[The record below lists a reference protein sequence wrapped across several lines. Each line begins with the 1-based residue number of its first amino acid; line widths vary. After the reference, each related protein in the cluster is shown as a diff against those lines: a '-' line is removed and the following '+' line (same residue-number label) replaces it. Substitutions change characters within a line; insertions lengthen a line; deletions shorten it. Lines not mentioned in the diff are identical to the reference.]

1 MYISTLIFIRKKNT
15 WPTTATVEDFL
26 MFKLTFE
33 MVGICC
39 EISHVKEASS
49 DSMALLSSLVLWP
62 IAFLSISS
70 AFKNPFNLVNDT

>member
-1 MYISTLIFIRKKNT
+1 M
-15 WPTTATVEDFL
+15 ATVEDFL
-26 MFKLTFE
+26 MFKFTFE

-49 DSMALLSSLVLWP
+49 DSRTLVSSLVLWL

-70 AFKNPFNLVNDT
+70 AFRNPFNLVNDT